1 MICNGF
7 SPWTMHST
15 LDFFLLYL
23 LFQLDHDG
31 WISPSTSRFFR
42 CISSFTPESQTHKL
56 CFHCLF
62 RWLGFQLLRV
72 KRPSDILGSH
82 VSVYSLRF
90 ASCGEATSGKGA
102 HGGSFFQ
109 EWGAQLLN
117 LIPAW
122 VVMWCTIYWGVKDL
136 WAKLLP
142 WKVIIQQ
149 GNPGTTF
156 YILFE
161 GEVAVSIAPRWC
173 FFFVQLVKQRGLEV
187 SWCIPGESQLHLIQQ
202 TCFRKFTL
210 SWSIY
215 STILLHPF
223 R

>member
-1 MICNGF
+1 MDFHLELCTVHWMFFCYIY
-7 SPWTMHST
+7 SVSWTMMDEFHPQRLGSSVASAHLHLKVKPT
-15 LDFFLLYL
+15 NCAFIVSS
-23 LFQLDHDG
+23 DG
-31 WISPSTSRFFR
+31 WVFNFYVS
-42 CISSFTPESQTHKL
+42 
-56 CFHCLF
+56 
-62 RWLGFQLLRV
+62 

-109 EWGAQLLN
+109 EWGAQLPN

-142 WKVIIQQ
+142 WQVIIQQ

-173 FFFVQLVKQRGLEV
+173 FFFVQLVKQRGLKI
-187 SWCIPGESQLHLIQQ
+187 SW
-202 TCFRKFTL
+202 
-210 SWSIY
+210 
-215 STILLHPF
+215 
-223 R
+223 